1 MAHTPLN
8 TMYASNNLHAVLK
21 SRFGYDSFREH
32 QEEIIENVLAGRD
45 SLVLM
50 PTGGGKSL
58 CYQLP
63 ALVFRGVTLVVSP
76 LIALMKDQV
85 DALNHKGI
93 AARYINSSLSA
104 FEIER
109 VRSQLL
115 AGQARILYVAP
126 ERLALPAF
134 RHFLSGL
141 NLSLIAIDEAHCI
154 SEWGHEFRPEYRNLR
169 QLRNDFPSV
178 PVIALTATAT
188 ERVRRDI
195 LGQLRLQDGRVFLS
209 SFNRPNLTYSVQAKG
224 RTWAQLTYLLDD
236 RRGQS
241 TIVYCFSRQET
252 EDLARFLNDRGLSAS
267 PYHAGLDADTRRRN
281 QEDFTRD
288 RVSVIVATIAFGMG
302 IDKPDIR
309 LVVHYG
315 LPRSIEGYY
324 QETGRAGRDG
334 MPSDCVLFFSYADKA
349 KQEHFIKQMEDA
361 SERHKTQEKLARMV
375 ELAQLPTCRRRFML
389 EYFGEQWTEE
399 RCGGCDVCL
408 ESRGRFDAT
417 EVAQKILSAVI
428 RTGERF
434 GAHYVIQVLTGSR
447 EKRVLELGHDKLSVY
462 GIAREMGRVQLRE
475 IIGQLQ
481 AKGLLELAESEFPML
496 LVSDEGRSFL
506 REQWTLMLPRPQS
519 AEGGGR
525 STAQA
530 AADYDEGLFEELRAL
545 RRRLADDRNVPPYV
559 VFGDASLRH
568 MAAAVPCNKGEFL
581 EIHGVGRVKAEQY
594 GDTFLE
600 AIQRYVTENDVQ
612 RKESAATALRGPVD
626 GSEAGQP
633 GGPGRPRG
641 ATYDET
647 RRLLSQGLSVAQ
659 IAAQRG
665 LSEVTVIGHIE
676 RMVDEETVLDLEHSI
691 PGVERLGQIEEAFD
705 VCGSVLLRPVWEF
718 LGDRFTYDELR
729 LARVYLRQQGRL
741 PEREG

>member
-1 MAHTPLN
+1 MHV
-8 TMYASNNLHAVLK
+8 SDNLYGILK

-32 QEEIIENVLAGRD
+32 QEEIIGNVLAGGD

-63 ALVFRGVTLVVSP
+63 ALVLDGVTLVVSP

-85 DALNHKGI
+85 DALNHNGI

-115 AGQARILYVAP
+115 AGQVRILYVAP

-134 RHFLSGL
+134 RRFLSGL

-169 QLRNDFPSV
+169 QLRSDFPSA

-195 LGQLRLQDGRVFLS
+195 VGQLKLQDGRVFLS
-209 SFNRPNLTYSVQAKG
+209 GFNRANLTYSVQAKG

-236 RRGQS
+236 RRGES

-252 EDLARFLNDRGLSAS
+252 EDLAGFLNDRGLSAR

-281 QEDFTRD
+281 QEDFIHD

-315 LPRSIEGYY
+315 LPKSIEGYY

-334 MPSDCVLFFSYADKA
+334 LPSDCVLFFSYADKA
-349 KQEHFIKQMEDA
+349 KQEHFISQMEDA
-361 SERHKTQEKLARMV
+361 SERRKAQEKLARMV

-417 EVAQKILSAVI
+417 EVVQKILSAVI

-434 GAHYVIQVLTGSR
+434 GAQHVIQVLTGSR

-462 GIAREMGRVQLRE
+462 GVARDVGRAQLRE

-481 AKGLLELAESEFPML
+481 ANGLLERAESEFPIL

-506 REQWTLMLPRPQS
+506 RERRTLMLPRPQS
-519 AEGGGR
+519 ADGGGR
-525 STAQA
+525 SAVQA
-530 AADYDEGLFEELRAL
+530 SADYDEGLFEELRAL
-545 RRRLADDRNVPPYV
+545 RRRLAEGRNVPPYV

-568 MAAAVPCNKGEFL
+568 MAAAIPRTKGEFL
-581 EIHGVGRVKAEQY
+581 DIHGVGRVKAEEY
-594 GDTFLE
+594 GAAFLE
-600 AIQRYVTENDVQ
+600 AIQRYTTENGVQ
-612 RKESAATALRGPVD
+612 RKESTAPAQRGPVD
-626 GSEAGQP
+626 RPEAGQSR
-633 GGPGRPRG
+633 GPGRPRG

-647 RRLLSQGLSVAQ
+647 RRLLSQGLSVDQ
-659 IAAQRG
+659 IAARRG
-665 LSEVTVIGHIE
+665 LSRGTVIGHIE
-676 RMVDEETVLDLEHSI
+676 RMAGEGTVLDLEHTI
-691 PGVERLGQIEEAFD
+691 PDVERLSRIEEAFK
-705 VCGSVLLRPVWEF
+705 VCGSAFLRPVWEF

-741 PEREG
+741 PEREE

>member
-1 MAHTPLN
+1 MH
-8 TMYASNNLHAVLK
+8 ASNNLYAVLK

-32 QEEIIENVLAGRD
+32 QEEIIGNVLAGRD

-85 DALNHKGI
+85 DALNHRGI

-115 AGQARILYVAP
+115 AGQVRILYVAP

-134 RHFLSGL
+134 RRFLSDL

-188 ERVRRDI
+188 ERVRQDI
-195 LGQLRLQDGRVFLS
+195 LGQLRLQDGQIFLS

-252 EDLARFLNDRGLSAS
+252 EDLAGFLNDRGLSAR

-281 QEDFTRD
+281 QEEFIRD

-334 MPSDCVLFFSYADKA
+334 LPSDCVLFFSYADKA
-349 KQEHFIKQMEDA
+349 KQEHFVNQMEDA
-361 SERHKTQEKLARMV
+361 SERHNTREKLARMV

-389 EYFGEQWTEE
+389 EYFGEQWTKE

-417 EVAQKILSAVI
+417 EVVQKILSAVI

-434 GAHYVIQVLTGSR
+434 GAQHVIQVLTGSR

-462 GIAREMGRVQLRE
+462 GIARDVGRSQLRE

-481 AKGLLELAESEFPML
+481 ANGLLERAESEFPIL

-506 REQWTLMLPRPQS
+506 NERRTLMLPRPQS

-525 STAQA
+525 SAAQA

-545 RRRLADDRNVPPYV
+545 RRRLADDRDVPPYV

-568 MAAAVPCNKGEFL
+568 MASAMPGSKEEFL
-581 EIHGVGRVKAEQY
+581 DIHGVGRVKAEEY

-600 AIQRYVTENDVQ
+600 AIQRYAAENGVQ
-612 RKESAATALRGPVD
+612 RKESAAPAPRGPVD
-626 GSEAGQP
+626 GPEAGQP
-633 GGPGRPRG
+633 GGPGRARG
-641 ATYDET
+641 TTYDET

-659 IAAQRG
+659 IAVQRG
-665 LSEVTVIGHIE
+665 LSEGTVIGHIE
-676 RMVDEETVLDLEHSI
+676 RMAEEGTAMDLEHAM
-691 PGVERLGQIEEAFD
+691 PGVEGLGQIEEAFD
-705 VCGSVLLRPVWEF
+705 ACGSAFLRPVWEF
-718 LGDRFTYDELR
+718 LGDRFSYAELR

>member
-21 SRFGYDSFREH
+21 SRFGYDSFREN
-32 QEEIIENVLAGRD
+32 QEEIIGNVLAGRD

-85 DALNHKGI
+85 DALNHRGI

-115 AGQARILYVAP
+115 AGQVRILYVAP

-134 RHFLSGL
+134 RRFLSDL

-178 PVIALTATAT
+178 PVIALTATTT

-195 LGQLRLQDGRVFLS
+195 VGQLKLQDGRIFLS
-209 SFNRPNLTYSVQAKG
+209 SFNRPNLTYSVQGKG

-252 EDLARFLNDRGLSAS
+252 EDLAGFLNERGLSAR

-334 MPSDCVLFFSYADKA
+334 LPSDCVLFFSYADKA
-349 KQEHFIKQMEDA
+349 KQEHFINQMEDA
-361 SERHKTQEKLARMV
+361 SERRKTQEKLARMV

-417 EVAQKILSAVI
+417 EVVQKILSAVI

-434 GAHYVIQVLTGSR
+434 GAQYVIQVLTGSR

-462 GIAREMGRVQLRE
+462 GIARDVGRSQLRE

-481 AKGLLELAESEFPML
+481 AKGLLERAESEFPIL

-506 REQWTLMLPRPQS
+506 NERRTLMLPRPQS
-519 AEGGGR
+519 ADGGGR
-525 STAQA
+525 SAAQT

-545 RRRLADDRNVPPYV
+545 RRRMADCGNVPPYV

-568 MAAAVPCNKGEFL
+568 MAAAMPGSKEEFL
-581 EIHGVGRVKAEQY
+581 DIHGVGRVKAEQY

-600 AIQRYVTENDVQ
+600 AIQRYAAENGVQ
-612 RKESAATALRGPVD
+612 RKESAATAQRAPVD

-633 GGPGRPRG
+633 GGPGRPRR

-647 RRLLSQGLSVAQ
+647 KRLLSQGLSVAQ
-659 IAAQRG
+659 IATRRG
-665 LSEVTVIGHIE
+665 LSEGTVIGHIE
-676 RMVDEETVLDLEHSI
+676 RMVDEGTVLELEHAI
-691 PGVERLGQIEEAFD
+691 PGVERLVQIEEAFD

-718 LGDRFTYDELR
+718 LGDGFSYAEIR
-729 LARVYLRQQGRL
+729 LARVYLSQQGRL

>member
-1 MAHTPLN
+1 MA
-8 TMYASNNLHAVLK
+8 
-21 SRFGYDSFREH
+21 
-32 QEEIIENVLAGRD
+32 NVLAGRD

-63 ALVFRGVTLVVSP
+63 ALLLDGLTLVVSP

-85 DALNHKGI
+85 DALNHNGI
-93 AARYINSSLSA
+93 AAQYINSSLSA
-104 FEIER
+104 FEVER

-115 AGQARILYVAP
+115 AGQVSILYVAP

-134 RHFLSGL
+134 RRFLSGL

-154 SEWGHEFRPEYRNLR
+154 SEWGHEFRPDYRNLR
-169 QLRNDFPSV
+169 QLRDDFPSA

-188 ERVRRDI
+188 ECVRRDI
-195 LGQLRLQDGRVFLS
+195 VDQLRLQDGRIFLS

-224 RTWAQLTYLLDD
+224 RTWAELTYLLDD

-252 EDLARFLNDRGLSAS
+252 EDLAAFLNDRGLPAR
-267 PYHAGLDADTRRRN
+267 PYHAGLDADIRRRN
-281 QEDFTRD
+281 QEDFIRD

-309 LVVHYG
+309 LVAHYG
-315 LPRSIEGYY
+315 LPKSVEGYY

-334 MPSDCVLFFSYADKA
+334 LPSDCVLFFSYGDKA
-349 KQEHFIKQMEDA
+349 KQEYFINRMEDA
-361 SERHKTQEKLARMV
+361 SERRNASEKLGMMV

-434 GAHYVIQVLTGSR
+434 GAQHVIQVLKGSR
-447 EKRVLELGHDKLSVY
+447 EKRVLELGHDNLSVY
-462 GIAREMGRVQLRE
+462 GVARSMDRAQLRE

-481 AKGLLELAESEFPML
+481 AKGLLERAESEFPIL
-496 LVSDEGRSFL
+496 LVSDEGRAFL
-506 REQWTLMLPRPQS
+506 RERRTLWLPQPQS
-519 AEGGGR
+519 AGGSRR
-525 STAQA
+525 SAVQA
-530 AADYDEGLFEELRAL
+530 ANGYDEGLFEELRAL

-559 VFGDASLRH
+559 VFDDASLRH
-568 MAAAVPCNKGEFL
+568 MAAAIPRTKEEFL
-581 EIHGVGRVKAEQY
+581 DIHGVGRVKAEEY

-600 AIQRYVTENDVQ
+600 AIQRYAAENGVK
-612 RKESAATALRGPVD
+612 RKESAAAARGPVD
-626 GSEAGQP
+626 RPE

-647 RRLLSQGLSVAQ
+647 RRLLSQGLSVDQ
-659 IAAQRG
+659 IAARRG
-665 LSEVTVIGHIE
+665 LSMGTVIGHIE
-676 RMVDEETVLDLEHSI
+676 RVADKGTALDLEHTV
-691 PGVERLGQIEEAFD
+691 PGVERLGQIEEAFKS
-705 VCGSVLLRPVWEF
+705 CGSAFLRPVWEF
-718 LGDRFTYDELR
+718 LGDGFTYAELR
-729 LARVYLRQQGRL
+729 LARVYLRQQGRM

>member
-1 MAHTPLN
+1 MH
-8 TMYASNNLHAVLK
+8 ASNDLHTVLK
-21 SRFGYDSFREH
+21 SRFGHHSFREH
-32 QEEIIENVLAGRD
+32 QEEIIGNVLAGRD

-63 ALVFRGVTLVVSP
+63 AVMFCGVTLVVSP
-76 LIALMKDQV
+76 LIALMKDQA
-85 DALNHKGI
+85 DALNSKGI
-93 AARYINSSLSA
+93 AAGYINSSLSA

-109 VRSQLL
+109 VRSRLL
-115 AGQARILYVAP
+115 SGQIRVLYVAP

-134 RHFLSGL
+134 RSFLSRL
-141 NLSLIAIDEAHCI
+141 DVSLIAIDEAHCI

-195 LGQLRLQDGRVFLS
+195 VDQLRLQEGQIFLS
-209 SFNRPNLTYSVQAKG
+209 SFNRPNLTYSVQGKG
-224 RTWAQLTYLLDD
+224 RTWTQLTDLLDG

-241 TIVYCFSRQET
+241 AIVYCFSRQET
-252 EDLARFLNDRGLSAS
+252 EDLAGFLNDRGLSAR

-281 QEDFTRD
+281 QEDFIRG

-315 LPRSIEGYY
+315 LPRSIESYY

-334 MPSDCVLFFSYADKA
+334 QPSDCVLLFSYADKA
-349 KQEHFIKQMEDA
+349 KQEHFINQMDDA
-361 SERHKTQEKLARMV
+361 LERRNAREKLSRMV
-375 ELAQLPTCRRRFML
+375 DLAQLPSCRRRFML

-399 RCGGCDVCL
+399 RCGSCDVCL

-417 EVAQKILSAVI
+417 EITQKILSAVI

-434 GAHYVIQVLTGSR
+434 GAQYVIQVLTGSR

-462 GIAREMGRVQLRE
+462 GIARDVGRSQLRE

-481 AKGLLELAESEFPML
+481 AKGLLERTEGEFPIL
-496 LVSDEGRSFL
+496 LVSDEGRAFL
-506 REQWTLMLPRPQS
+506 RDRRALWLPRPQP
-519 AEGGGR
+519 ADGGGR
-525 STAQA
+525 SATQE

-545 RRRLADDRNVPPYV
+545 RRRLADERNVPPYV
-559 VFGDASLRH
+559 VFSDASLRH
-568 MAAAVPCNKGEFL
+568 MATAIPHNEEEFL
-581 EIHGVGRVKAEQY
+581 CIHGVGRVKAEQY
-594 GDTFLE
+594 SEAFLE
-600 AIQRYVTENDVQ
+600 AIQRYTTENDIQ
-612 RKESAATALRGPVD
+612 RKEGTAPPQRGLVD
-626 GSEAGQP
+626 RSEE
-633 GGPGRPRG
+633 GRPEGRRRPRI

-647 RRLLSQGLSVAQ
+647 KRLLSQGLSVAE

-665 LSEVTVIGHIE
+665 IPKGTVIGHIE
-676 RMVDEETVLDLEHSI
+676 RMAGEGTVMDLEHTM
-691 PGVERLGQIEEAFD
+691 PDVEELGQIEEAFN
-705 VCGSVLLRPVWEF
+705 VCGSTFLVPVREF

-729 LARVYLRQQGRL
+729 TARVYLRQQGRL

>member
-1 MAHTPLN
+1 MH
-8 TMYASNNLHAVLK
+8 ASNNLYAVLK

-32 QEEIIENVLAGRD
+32 QEEIIGNVLAGRD

-85 DALNHKGI
+85 DALNHRGI

-115 AGQARILYVAP
+115 AGQVRILYVAP

-134 RHFLSGL
+134 RRFLSDL

-188 ERVRRDI
+188 ERVRQDI
-195 LGQLRLQDGRVFLS
+195 LGQLRLQDGQIFLS
-209 SFNRPNLTYSVQAKG
+209 SFNRPNLAYSVQAKG

-252 EDLARFLNDRGLSAS
+252 EDLAGFLNDRGLSAR

-281 QEDFTRD
+281 QEEFIRD

-334 MPSDCVLFFSYADKA
+334 LPSDCVLFFSYADKA
-349 KQEHFIKQMEDA
+349 KQEHFVNQMEDA
-361 SERHKTQEKLARMV
+361 SERHNTREKLARMV

-389 EYFGEQWTEE
+389 EYFGEQWTKE

-417 EVAQKILSAVI
+417 EVVQKILSAVI

-434 GAHYVIQVLTGSR
+434 GAQHVIQVLTGSR

-462 GIAREMGRVQLRE
+462 GIARDVGRSQLRE

-481 AKGLLELAESEFPML
+481 ANGLLERAESEFPIL

-506 REQWTLMLPRPQS
+506 NERRTLMLPRPQS

-525 STAQA
+525 SAAQA
-530 AADYDEGLFEELRAL
+530 AADYDEGLFEDLRAL
-545 RRRLADDRNVPPYV
+545 RRRLADDRDVPPYV

-568 MAAAVPCNKGEFL
+568 MASAMPGSKEEFL
-581 EIHGVGRVKAEQY
+581 DIHGVGRVKAEEY

-600 AIQRYVTENDVQ
+600 AIQRYAAENGVQ
-612 RKESAATALRGPVD
+612 RKESAAPAPWGPVD
-626 GSEAGQP
+626 GPEAGQP
-633 GGPGRPRG
+633 GGPGRARG
-641 ATYDET
+641 TTYDET

-659 IAAQRG
+659 IAVQRG
-665 LSEVTVIGHIE
+665 LSEGTVIGHIE
-676 RMVDEETVLDLEHSI
+676 RMAEEGTAMDLEHAM
-691 PGVERLGQIEEAFD
+691 PGVEGLG
-705 VCGSVLLRPVWEF
+705 R
-718 LGDRFTYDELR
+718 
-729 LARVYLRQQGRL
+729 
-741 PEREG
+741 

>member
-1 MAHTPLN
+1 MPLSP
-8 TMYASNNLHAVLK
+8 MQAPNNLYAVLK

-32 QEEIIENVLAGRD
+32 QEEIIGNALAGRD

-63 ALVFRGVTLVVSP
+63 ALLLDGLTLVVSP

-85 DALNHKGI
+85 DALNHNGI
-93 AARYINSSLSA
+93 AAQYINSSLSA
-104 FEIER
+104 FEVER

-115 AGQARILYVAP
+115 ARQVSILYVAP

-134 RHFLSGL
+134 RRFLSGL

-154 SEWGHEFRPEYRNLR
+154 SEWGHEFRPDYRNLR
-169 QLRNDFPSV
+169 QLRDDFPSA

-195 LGQLRLQDGRVFLS
+195 VDQLRLQEGRVFLS

-224 RTWAQLTYLLDD
+224 KTWAELTYLLDD

-252 EDLARFLNDRGLSAS
+252 EDLAAFLNQRGLPTR

-281 QEDFTRD
+281 QDDFIRD

-302 IDKPDIR
+302 INKPDIR
-309 LVVHYG
+309 LVAHYG
-315 LPRSIEGYY
+315 LPKSVEGYY

-334 MPSDCVLFFSYADKA
+334 LPSDCVLFFSYADKA
-349 KQEHFIKQMEDA
+349 KQEYFINRMEDA
-361 SERHKTQEKLARMV
+361 SERRNASEKLARMV

-417 EVAQKILSAVI
+417 EIAQKILSAVI

-434 GAHYVIQVLTGSR
+434 GAQYVIRVLTGSR
-447 EKRVLELGHDKLSVY
+447 EKRVLEQGHDRLSVH
-462 GIAREMGRVQLRE
+462 GIAKGMDRAQLRE

-481 AKGLLELAESEFPML
+481 AKGLLEQAESEFPIL
-496 LVSDEGRSFL
+496 LVSDEGRAFL
-506 REQWTLMLPRPQS
+506 REPRTLWLPQPQS
-519 AEGGGR
+519 ASEGDRGR
-525 STAQA
+525 SATQA

-559 VFGDASLRH
+559 VFSDASLQH
-568 MAAAVPCNKGEFL
+568 MAAAIPCTKGEFL
-581 EIHGVGRVKAEQY
+581 GIHGVGRVKAEEY

-600 AIQRYVTENDVQ
+600 AIQRYAAENAVQ
-612 RKESAATALRGPVD
+612 RKESAAPVQHGPVD
-626 GSEAGQP
+626 RPE
-633 GGPGRPRG
+633 GGPGRPLG

-647 RRLLSQGLSVAQ
+647 RRLLSQGLSVDQ
-659 IAAQRG
+659 IAALRG
-665 LSEVTVIGHIE
+665 LSRGTVIGHIE
-676 RMVDEETVLDLEHSI
+676 RVADEGTVLNLEHTV
-691 PGVERLGQIEEAFD
+691 PRVERLGQIEEAFKS
-705 VCGSVLLRPVWEF
+705 CGSAFLRPVWEF
-718 LGDRFTYDELR
+718 LGDGFTYAELR

>member
-1 MAHTPLN
+1 MHV
-8 TMYASNNLHAVLK
+8 SDNLYGILK

-32 QEEIIENVLAGRD
+32 QEEIIGNVLAGRD

-63 ALVFRGVTLVVSP
+63 ALVLDGVTLVVSP

-85 DALNHKGI
+85 DALNHNGI

-115 AGQARILYVAP
+115 AGQIGILYVAP

-134 RHFLSGL
+134 RRFLSGL

-169 QLRNDFPSV
+169 QLRSDFPLA

-195 LGQLRLQDGRVFLS
+195 VSQLMLQDGRVFLS
-209 SFNRPNLTYSVQAKG
+209 GFNRANLTYSVQAKG

-241 TIVYCFSRQET
+241 TIVYCFSRQEA
-252 EDLARFLNDRGLSAS
+252 ENLAGFLNDRGLSAR

-281 QEDFTRD
+281 QEDFIHD

-309 LVVHYG
+309 LVAHYG
-315 LPRSIEGYY
+315 LPKSIEGYY

-334 MPSDCVLFFSYADKA
+334 LPSDCVLFFSYADKA
-349 KQEHFIKQMEDA
+349 KQEHFINQMEDA
-361 SERHKTQEKLARMV
+361 SERRKAQEKLARMV

-417 EVAQKILSAVI
+417 EVVQKILSAVI

-434 GAHYVIQVLTGSR
+434 GAQHVVQVLTGSR

-462 GIAREMGRVQLRE
+462 GVARDVGRAQLRE

-481 AKGLLELAESEFPML
+481 ANGLLERAESEFPIL

-506 REQWTLMLPRPQS
+506 RERRTLMLPRPQS
-519 AEGGGR
+519 ADVGR
-525 STAQA
+525 RSAVQA
-530 AADYDEGLFEELRAL
+530 SADYDEGLFEELRAL
-545 RRRLADDRNVPPYV
+545 RRRLAEGRKVPPYV

-568 MAAAVPCNKGEFL
+568 MAAAIPRTKGEFL
-581 EIHGVGRVKAEQY
+581 DIHGVGRVKAEEY

-600 AIQRYVTENDVQ
+600 AIQWYAAENGVQ
-612 RKESAATALRGPVD
+612 RKESVAPAQREPVD
-626 GSEAGQP
+626 RPEAGQP
-633 GGPGRPRG
+633 GGPERPRG

-647 RRLLSQGLSVAQ
+647 RRLLFQGLSVDQ
-659 IAAQRG
+659 IAARRG
-665 LSEVTVIGHIE
+665 LSRGTVIGHIE
-676 RMVDEETVLDLEHSI
+676 RMAGEGTALDLEHAI
-691 PGVERLGQIEEAFD
+691 PSVERLGQIEEAFK
-705 VCGSVLLRPVWEF
+705 VCGSAFLRPVGEF
-718 LGDRFTYDELR
+718 LGDGFTYAELR
-729 LARVYLRQQGRL
+729 LARVYLHQQGRL

>member
-8 TMYASNNLHAVLK
+8 TMYASNNLYAVLK
-21 SRFGYDSFREH
+21 SRFGYDSFREN
-32 QEEIIENVLAGRD
+32 QEEIIGNVLTGRD

-63 ALVFRGVTLVVSP
+63 ALVFCGVTLVVSP

-252 EDLARFLNDRGLSAS
+252 EDLAGFLNDRGLSAR

-525 STAQA
+525 STAQT

-676 RMVDEETVLDLEHSI
+676 RMVDEGTALDLGHAI
-691 PGVERLGQIEEAFD
+691 PSVERLGRIEEAFD
-705 VCGSVLLRPVWEF
+705 VCGSALLRPVWEF

>member
-1 MAHTPLN
+1 MHVSDNL
-8 TMYASNNLHAVLK
+8 YAILK

-32 QEEIIENVLAGRD
+32 QEEIIGNVLAGRD

-63 ALVFRGVTLVVSP
+63 ALVLDGVTLVVSP

-85 DALNHKGI
+85 DALNHNGI

-115 AGQARILYVAP
+115 AGQIRLLYVAP

-134 RHFLSGL
+134 RRFLSGL

-169 QLRNDFPSV
+169 QLRDDFPSA

-188 ERVRRDI
+188 ERVRQDI
-195 LGQLRLQDGRVFLS
+195 VGQLRLQDGRVFLS
-209 SFNRPNLTYSVQAKG
+209 SFNRANLTYSVQAKG

-252 EDLARFLNDRGLSAS
+252 EDLAGFLNDRGLSAR

-281 QEDFTRD
+281 QDDFIRD

-315 LPRSIEGYY
+315 LPKSIEGYY

-334 MPSDCVLFFSYADKA
+334 LPSDCVLFFSYADKA
-349 KQEHFIKQMEDA
+349 KQEHFISQMEDA
-361 SERHKTQEKLARMV
+361 SERRKAQEKLARMV

-417 EVAQKILSAVI
+417 EVVQKILSAVI

-434 GAHYVIQVLTGSR
+434 GAQHVIQVLTGSR

-462 GIAREMGRVQLRE
+462 GVARDVGRAQLRE

-481 AKGLLELAESEFPML
+481 ANGLLERAESEFPIL

-506 REQWTLMLPRPQS
+506 NERRTLMLPRPQS
-519 AEGGGR
+519 ADGGGR
-525 STAQA
+525 SAVQA
-530 AADYDEGLFEELRAL
+530 SADYDGGLFEELRAL
-545 RRRLADDRNVPPYV
+545 RRRLAEGRNVPPYV

-568 MAAAVPCNKGEFL
+568 MAAAIPRTKGEFL
-581 EIHGVGRVKAEQY
+581 DIHGVGRVKAEEY

-600 AIQRYVTENDVQ
+600 AIQRYAAENGVQ
-612 RKESAATALRGPVD
+612 RKESVAPAQREPVD
-626 GSEAGQP
+626 RPEAGQP
-633 GGPGRPRG
+633 GVPGRSRG
-641 ATYDET
+641 ATYGET
-647 RRLLSQGLSVAQ
+647 RRLLSQGLSIDQ
-659 IAAQRG
+659 IAAHRG
-665 LSEVTVIGHIE
+665 LSQGTVMGHIE
-676 RMVDEETVLDLEHSI
+676 RVAGEGTTLDLEHAI
-691 PGVERLGQIEEAFD
+691 PSVGRLGQIEEAFK
-705 VCGSVLLRPVWEF
+705 VCGSAFLRPVREF

>member
-1 MAHTPLN
+1 MH
-8 TMYASNNLHAVLK
+8 ASNNLYAVLK

-32 QEEIIENVLAGRD
+32 QEEIIGNVLAGGD

-63 ALVFRGVTLVVSP
+63 ALVLEGVTLVVSP

-85 DALNHKGI
+85 DALNDNGI

-109 VRSQLL
+109 VRSQVL
-115 AGQARILYVAP
+115 AGQVRILYVAP

-134 RHFLSGL
+134 RRFLSGL

-154 SEWGHEFRPEYRNLR
+154 SEWGHEFRPDYRNLR
-169 QLRNDFPSV
+169 QLRDDFPSA

-195 LGQLRLQDGRVFLS
+195 VDQLRLQDGRVFLS
-209 SFNRPNLTYSVQAKG
+209 SFNRSNLTYSVQAKG
-224 RTWAQLTYLLDD
+224 RTWARLTYLLDD

-252 EDLARFLNDRGLSAS
+252 EGLARFLNDHGLSAR

-281 QEDFTRD
+281 QEDFIRD

-334 MPSDCVLFFSYADKA
+334 LPSDCVLFFSYADKA
-349 KQEHFIKQMEDA
+349 KQEHFINQIEDD
-361 SERHKTQEKLARMV
+361 SERGNTREKLARMV
-375 ELAQLPTCRRRFML
+375 ELAQLPACRRRFML
-389 EYFGEQWTEE
+389 EYFGEQWMEE

-408 ESRGRFDAT
+408 EFRGRFDAT

-434 GAHYVIQVLTGSR
+434 GAQHVIQVLTGSR
-447 EKRVLELGHDKLSVY
+447 EKRVLKLGHDKLSVY
-462 GIAREMGRVQLRE
+462 GIARDVGRAQLRE
-475 IIGQLQ
+475 IMGQLQ
-481 AKGLLELAESEFPML
+481 AKGLLERAESEFPIL
-496 LVSDEGRSFL
+496 VVSDEGRSFL
-506 REQWTLMLPRPQS
+506 RERRTLMLPRPQS
-519 AEGGGR
+519 PDGGGR
-525 STAQA
+525 SASV
-530 AADYDEGLFEELRAL
+530 ADYDEGLFEELRAV
-545 RRRLADDRNVPPYV
+545 RRRLADGRNLPPYV

-568 MAAAVPCNKGEFL
+568 MAAAVPGAWGSSL
-581 EIHGVGRVKAEQY
+581 TY
-594 GDTFLE
+594 
-600 AIQRYVTENDVQ
+600 
-612 RKESAATALRGPVD
+612 TAW
-626 GSEAGQP
+626 AG
-633 GGPGRPRG
+633 
-641 ATYDET
+641 
-647 RRLLSQGLSVAQ
+647 
-659 IAAQRG
+659 
-665 LSEVTVIGHIE
+665 
-676 RMVDEETVLDLEHSI
+676 
-691 PGVERLGQIEEAFD
+691 
-705 VCGSVLLRPVWEF
+705 
-718 LGDRFTYDELR
+718 
-729 LARVYLRQQGRL
+729 
-741 PEREG
+741 

>member
-1 MAHTPLN
+1 MH
-8 TMYASNNLHAVLK
+8 ASNNLYAVLK

-32 QEEIIENVLAGRD
+32 QEEIIGNVLAGRD

-63 ALVFRGVTLVVSP
+63 ALVLDGVTLVVSP

-85 DALNHKGI
+85 DALNHNGI

-109 VRSQLL
+109 VRSQVLD
-115 AGQARILYVAP
+115 GQVRILYVAP

-134 RHFLSGL
+134 RRFLSGL
-141 NLSLIAIDEAHCI
+141 NLCLIAIDEAHCI
-154 SEWGHEFRPEYRNLR
+154 SEWGHEFRPDYRNLR
-169 QLRNDFPSV
+169 QLRDDFPSV

-195 LGQLRLQDGRVFLS
+195 IDQLGLQDGRVFLS

-252 EDLARFLNDRGLSAS
+252 EDLAGFLNDCGLSAR

-281 QEDFTRD
+281 QEEFIRD

-334 MPSDCVLFFSYADKA
+334 LPSECVLFFSYADKA
-349 KQEHFIKQMEDA
+349 KQEHFVNQIEDA
-361 SERHKTQEKLARMV
+361 SERHNTREKLARMV

-417 EVAQKILSAVI
+417 EVVQKILSAVI

-434 GAHYVIQVLTGSR
+434 GAQYVIQVLTGSR

-462 GIAREMGRVQLRE
+462 GITRDMGRSQLRE

-481 AKGLLELAESEFPML
+481 AKGLLERAESEFPIL

-506 REQWTLMLPRPQS
+506 HERRTLMLPRPQS
-519 AEGGGR
+519 DDGGGR
-525 STAQA
+525 SAAQA

-545 RRRLADDRNVPPYV
+545 RRRLADGRDVPPYV
-559 VFGDASLRH
+559 VFGDASLRG
-568 MAAAVPCNKGEFL
+568 MAAAMPRSKEEFL
-581 EIHGVGRVKAEQY
+581 DIHGVGRVKAEEY

-600 AIQRYVTENDVQ
+600 AIQRYVAENGVQ
-612 RKESAATALRGPVD
+612 RKESAAPAQRGPVD
-626 GSEAGQP
+626 GPEAGQP
-633 GGPGRPRG
+633 EGPGRPRG

-647 RRLLSQGLSVAQ
+647 RRLLSQGLYVAQ
-659 IAAQRG
+659 IAARRG
-665 LSEVTVIGHIE
+665 LSEGTVIGHIE
-676 RMVDEETVLDLEHSI
+676 RMAEEGTAMDLEHAR

-705 VCGSVLLRPVWEF
+705 VCGSAFLRPVWEF
-718 LGDRFTYDELR
+718 LSDRFTYAEIR
-729 LARVYLRQQGRL
+729 LARVYLRQEGRL
-741 PEREG
+741 PEPEG